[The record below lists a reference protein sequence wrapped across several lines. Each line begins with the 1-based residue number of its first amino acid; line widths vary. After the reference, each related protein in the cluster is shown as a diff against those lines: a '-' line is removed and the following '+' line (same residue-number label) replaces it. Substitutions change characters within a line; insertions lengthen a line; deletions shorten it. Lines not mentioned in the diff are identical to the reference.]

1 MVCLSYWLYNNFMN
15 NLIVLNKN
23 DNVGVSQFIIP
34 EKTKIEGHEISTIDP
49 IPFGHKVCL
58 KTIKKGDPIIKYDQI
73 IGFASDDIKPGEH
86 VHSHN
91 LEFREFKRD
100 FKVRN
105 KNHTIDEK
113 ADTFFNG
120 ILRDNGQV
128 ATRNYIGILSTVN
141 CSATVTKMIV
151 EKIKYSDL
159 LKDYPNIDGIVP
171 ITHST
176 GCGMNTESE
185 GMQIFQRT
193 IDGFKNHPN
202 FSHVFVIGL
211 GCECAQVSLF
221 DESLK
226 KHNRIHFLTIQDE
239 GGTKKIVEKVLS
251 QIKNLLLE
259 ANNIKRTSQPVSH
272 LTLALQCGGSDGYS
286 GITANPA
293 LGVAADLLVK
303 KGGSSIL
310 SETPEIYGA
319 EHLLINRASSQE
331 TADKLI
337 KRIEWWKH
345 YTSINNSSM
354 DNNPAPGNK
363 KGGLTTILEKSLG
376 AVAKGG
382 NSILQDVLHY
392 AEPLKNKGFNF
403 MDSPGYDPV
412 SVTGQVASGAN
423 VICFTTGRGSCF
435 GCKPVPS
442 LKLSTNSTM
451 FEKMSEDMDI
461 NCGTIAEGK
470 EKVEDVGQKIFEL
483 VVNTASGNKSKS
495 EINGYGDEE
504 FNPWQVGVVM

>member
-1 MVCLSYWLYNNFMN
+1 MN
-15 NLIVLNKN
+15 NLIILNKN
-23 DNVGVSQFIIP
+23 DNVAVTSLEISP
-34 EKTKIEGHEISTIDP
+34 KTKIESQGIVSLDN
-49 IPFGHKVCL
+49 IPFGHKICL
-58 KTIKKGDPIIKYDQI
+58 KPINKGDPVIKYDQI
-73 IGFASDDIKPGEH
+73 IGFASKSIQPGEH

-91 LEFREFKRD
+91 LEFKEFDRK
-100 FKVRN
+100 FSVSEKN
-105 KNHTIDEK
+105 KIALEK
-113 ADTFFNG
+113 SNLFF
-120 ILRDNGQV
+120 
-128 ATRNYIGILSTVN
+128 
-141 CSATVTKMIV
+141 
-151 EKIKYSDL
+151 
-159 LKDYPNIDGIVP
+159 DGIVP

-176 GCGMNTESE
+176 GCGMNTVSE

-221 DESLK
+221 DESLN

-251 QIKNLLLE
+251 QIKNLLTE
-259 ANNIKRTSQPVSH
+259 ANNVERTSLPVSN

-319 EHLLINRASSQE
+319 EHLLINRANSQE

-345 YTSINNSSM
+345 YTTINNSSM

-376 AVAKGG
+376 AVATGG
-382 NSILQDVLHY
+382 NSTLQDVLQY

-442 LKLSTNSTM
+442 LKLSTNSAM
-451 FEKMSEDMDI
+451 YEKMSEDMDI

-470 EKVEDVGQKIFEL
+470 EKVEEVGQKIFEL

-495 EINGYGDEE
+495 ENNGYGDEE

>member
-1 MVCLSYWLYNNFMN
+1 MQN

-23 DNVGVSQFIIP
+23 DNVAVTPFIIP
-34 EKTKIEGHEISTIDP
+34 ANTKIEGQNISSIDD
-49 IPFGHKVCL
+49 IPFGHKICL
-58 KTIKKGDPIIKYDQI
+58 KTVNKGDPVIKYDQI
-73 IGFASDDIKPGEH
+73 IGFASTNINPGEH

-91 LEFREFKRD
+91 LEFKDFDRK
-100 FKVRN
+100 FKV
-105 KNHTIDEK
+105 IEK
-113 ADTFFNG
+113 KSIINEKSELFFNG
-120 ILRDNGQV
+120 IMRDNGQV
-128 ATRNYIGILSTVN
+128 ATRNYIGIISTVN
-141 CSATVTKMIV
+141 CSATVTKMIS
-151 EKIKYSDL
+151 EKIKQSNI
-159 LKDYPNIDGIVP
+159 LKDFPNIDGIVP

-202 FSHVFVIGL
+202 FSHVFVLGL
-211 GCECAQVSLF
+211 GCECAQVDIF
-221 DESLK
+221 KDNVK
-226 KHNRIHFLTIQDE
+226 QHDRVHFLTIQDE
-239 GGTKKIVEKVLS
+239 GGTKKIVDKVLS
-251 QIKNLLLE
+251 EIKNLLVISNNVKREPLSV
-259 ANNIKRTSQPVSH
+259 NNI
-272 LTLALQCGGSDGYS
+272 TLALQCGGSDGYS
-286 GITANPA
+286 GISANPA
-293 LGVAADLLVK
+293 LGVAADMLVK
-303 KGGSSIL
+303 QGGSSIL

-319 EHLLINRASSQE
+319 EHLLINRANKQE

-337 KRIEWWKH
+337 AKIKWWQH

-382 NSILQDVLHY
+382 NSVLEDVLSY

-435 GCKPVPS
+435 GCKPAPS
-442 LKLSTNSTM
+442 LKLSTNTTM
-451 FEKMSEDMDI
+451 YEKMIEDMDI
-461 NCGTIAEGK
+461 NCGTIIEGK
-470 EKVEDVGQKIFEL
+470 EEIEEVGKKIFKL
-483 VVNTASGNKSKS
+483 VIATASGSSTKS
-495 EINGYGDEE
+495 ELNGYGDEE

>member
-1 MVCLSYWLYNNFMN
+1 MN
-15 NLIVLNKN
+15 NLIVLNNN
-23 DNVGVSQFIIP
+23 DNVGVAQFIIP
-34 EKTKIEGHEISTIDP
+34 EKTKIEGKDIVTRDP

-58 KTIKKGDPIIKYDQI
+58 KTINKGEPVIKYDQI
-73 IGFASDDIKPGEH
+73 IGFASRDINSGEH

-91 LEFREFKRD
+91 LEFKEFDRNY
-100 FKVRN
+100 KVSE
-105 KNHTIDEK
+105 KKLILDEK
-113 ADTFFNG
+113 SDTFFKG
-120 ILRDNGQV
+120 IIRDNGQI
-128 ATRNYIGILSTVN
+128 ATRNYIGIVSTVN

-151 EKIKYSDL
+151 EKIKYSNIL
-159 LKDYPNIDGIVP
+159 NDYPNIDGIVP

-176 GCGMNTESE
+176 GCGMNTENE

-211 GCECAQVSLF
+211 GCECAQISLF

-239 GGTKKIVEKVLS
+239 GGTKKIVDKVLS
-251 QIKNLLLE
+251 QIKNLLSE
-259 ANNIKRTSQPVSH
+259 ANNVERAPQSVNNLI
-272 LTLALQCGGSDGYS
+272 LALQCGGSDGYS
-286 GITANPA
+286 GISANPA
-293 LGVAADLLVK
+293 LGVAADMLVK

-319 EHLLINRASSQE
+319 EHLLINRANNQK

-337 KRIEWWKH
+337 EKLKWWKH

-382 NSILQDVLHY
+382 NSILQDVLSY

-442 LKLSTNSTM
+442 LKLATNTVM
-451 FEKMSEDMDI
+451 YEKMNEDMDI
-461 NCGTIAEGK
+461 NCGTIVEGK
-470 EKVEDVGQKIFEL
+470 ENIETLGKKIFEL

>member
-1 MVCLSYWLYNNFMN
+1 MNIPQNININYGIKSINN
-15 NLIVLNKN
+15 
-23 DNVGVSQFIIP
+23 IP
-34 EKTKIEGHEISTIDP
+34 Y
-49 IPFGHKVCL
+49 GHKISL
-58 KTIKKGDPIIKYDQI
+58 KKIKSGDFIFKYGQI
-73 IGFASDDIKPGEH
+73 IGISNKNIEPGEH

-91 LEFREFKRD
+91 MGYSEFKREYIRTD
-100 FKVRN
+100 IRNDINKSEKTEYFKGFKRN
-105 KNHTIDEK
+105 
-113 ADTFFNG
+113 NG
-120 ILRDNGQV
+120 SSG
-128 ATRNYIGILSTVN
+128 TRNYIGLISTVN
-141 CSATVTKMIV
+141 CSATVVK
-151 EKIKYSDL
+151 KISDKINNY
-159 LKDYPNIDGIVP
+159 LKDNNFDNIDGAVCLK
-171 ITHST
+171 HSS
-176 GCGMNTESE
+176 GCGMNTS
-185 GMQIFQRT
+185 GYAMNVFNRT
-193 IDGFKNHPN
+193 IEGFKIHPN
-202 FSHVFVIGL
+202 FGKVFVIGL
-211 GCECAQVSLF
+211 GCECAQISLYNN
-221 DESLK
+221 DQEKRNIEYL
-226 KHNRIHFLTIQDE
+226 NIQDE
-239 GGTKKIVEKVLS
+239 GGTNEIITKVTSKIINQLNEINS
-251 QIKNLLLE
+251 ISRT
-259 ANNIKRTSQPVSH
+259 NIPVSE
-272 LTLALQCGGSDGYS
+272 LTVALQCGGSDSYS

-442 LKLSTNSTM
+442 LKLSTNSAM
-451 FEKMSEDMDI
+451 FERMSEDMDI

-470 EKVEDVGQKIFEL
+470 EKVEEVGQKIFEL